1 MVLILMALET
11 YKIYLGF
18 CSLMKN
24 MEILKQSLM
33 VENVLE
39 ILINRSRNRNRNIKK
54 KAELLREYK
63 MSRNILMKQYETAR
77 TQSKQTINPVRN
89 IQFVYGF
96 QANVEQVYF
105 GQY

>member
-24 MEILKQSLM
+24 MDILKQSLM

-39 ILINRSRNRNRNIKK
+39 ILINRNRNRNRNIKK
-54 KAELLREYK
+54 KAELLQEYK
-63 MSRNILMKQYETAR
+63 MSRNILMKQYETPR
-77 TQSKQTINPVRN
+77 TQSKQIINPVRN

-96 QANVEQVYF
+96 QANVEQIYF

>member
-18 CSLMKN
+18 SSLMKN
-24 MEILKQSLM
+24 MDILKQSLM

-39 ILINRSRNRNRNIKK
+39 ILINRSRKRNRNIKK

-96 QANVEQVYF
+96 QANVEQTYF